1 MSVNKIKSSS
11 FNSTN
16 QPIPVNEGSLT
27 NDQILKVITVE
38 GGYFFQTD
46 EHPVELVEA
55 GCGSDRAL
63 GITVTKWIAG

>member
-1 MSVNKIKSSS
+1 
-11 FNSTN
+11 
-16 QPIPVNEGSLT
+16 LT

-55 GCGSDRAL
+55 GCGPDRAL
-63 GITVTKWIAG
+63 GITVTKWIAGVKIRLQ